1 MQITAAMVKELRER
15 TGSGMME
22 CKKALQEAG
31 GDIDTAIENM
41 RKSGLAKAD
50 KKAGRVAAE
59 GRIAIKIS
67 DDGKTA
73 AIVEVNCETD
83 FVSGGDDF
91 LDFVNAVAVAALE
104 NKPESVEAL
113 VSLTIDGGQSIEER
127 RKEMVSR
134 IGENIQVRR
143 FEIMSADNAAF
154 GSYLHGTRIGV
165 LIGMENGKDEL
176 IKDVAM
182 HIAASK
188 PTCVTE
194 DQVPPE
200 VSCDP
205 SVNPHGNRNPRAP
218 GNGGQGQNQDGFYQ
232 LNAYDPTLL
241 CEVTLEVFDGDG
253 YVFAGIL
260 PGDVIK
266 YTQDDSIPQ
275 EQKKMGS
282 GRGQA
287 GAVAWHL
294 IGHGD
299 LSFTATDTSGNTSA
313 AAVCLVPPPPK

>member
-67 DDGKTA
+67 EDGKTA

-91 LDFVNAVAVAALE
+91 LDFVNAVAAAALE
-104 NKPESVEAL
+104 NRPESVEAL
-113 VSLTIDGGQSIEER
+113 VSLPVDGSQSIEER
-127 RKEMVSR
+127 RKEMVSK

-154 GSYLHGTRIGV
+154 GSYLHGNRIGV

-200 VSCDP
+200 VLEKE
-205 SVNPHGNRNPRAP
+205 REILIA
-218 GNGGQGQNQDGFYQ
+218 QAQDSG
-232 LNAYDPTLL
+232 
-241 CEVTLEVFDGDG
+241 
-253 YVFAGIL
+253 
-260 PGDVIK
+260 K
-266 YTQDDSIPQ
+266 PQ
-275 EQKKMGS
+275 EIIEKMVDGRIRKYLAEITLVGQPFVKDPDKTVGALLKDKGANVTGFARYEVGEGIEKKQENFADEVMAQVNAS
-282 GRGQA
+282 
-287 GAVAWHL
+287 
-294 IGHGD
+294 
-299 LSFTATDTSGNTSA
+299 
-313 AAVCLVPPPPK
+313 